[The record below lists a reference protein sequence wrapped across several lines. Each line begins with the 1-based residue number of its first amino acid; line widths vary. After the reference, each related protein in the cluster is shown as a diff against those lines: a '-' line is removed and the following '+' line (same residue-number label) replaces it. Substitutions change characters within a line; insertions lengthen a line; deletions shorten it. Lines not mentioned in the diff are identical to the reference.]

1 MTAEEIKKDAE
12 LEGKKLDDEKTE
24 EAAGGY
30 LIGNPD
36 KYTAQEYNRA
46 GVTWV
51 SHTWEKDEYFVYGV
65 KITQEQAEKITDKAL
80 ALNPVRP
87 LTKDEL
93 VLLFGIH
100 T

>member
-1 MTAEEIKKDAE
+1 MTPEEIKNEE
-12 LEGKKLDDEKTE
+12 LEGKKLDEAQVED
-24 EAAGGY
+24 AAGGW
-30 LIGNPD
+30 LIGKKD
-36 KYTAQEYNRA
+36 KYSAQEYNRA

-51 SHTWEKDEYFVYGV
+51 SNTWKKDEYYVYGV
-65 KITQEQAEKITDKAL
+65 KITQEQAEAITAKSL

-100 T
+100 C